1 MNGRKAAVFQRRK
14 AKGKRMNEEEFHGI
28 SLHWMREMWR
38 DCKDREEQLV
48 IFRDMTGAG
57 DEEILQAL
65 GTDWKSKRKV
75 RAGSRRP
82 WTAEEEEKL
91 REMKAAGI
99 REKEI
104 AAEMGRT
111 MNAVHARWCIL
122 HPEAYGKAEDLPEE
136 TVGAAEAEEA
146 FPAVP
151 EPDAE
156 TVGAQEAEEAFPA
169 VPEPDAETVGAAEEE
184 EAVLQ
189 IIEPEEDMKPDSE
202 ALFAAVGEYIGIL
215 RAKEAVLQAE
225 LDAVRAELEMY
236 RRRLRDLI
244 ELAGGALTQ

>member
-1 MNGRKAAVFQRRK
+1 MNGRKAAVFQLMK
-14 AKGKRMNEEEFHGI
+14 AKGKKMNEEEFHGI

-57 DEEILQAL
+57 TDEILQAL
-65 GTDWKSKRKV
+65 GTDWKSKRKE

-82 WTAEEEEKL
+82 WTVEEEEKL

-104 AAEMGRT
+104 AAELGRT

-136 TVGAAEAEEA
+136 AVGAEEAEEA

-156 TVGAQEAEEAFPA
+156 TVVAEEAEVGLRPIPE
-169 VPEPDAETVGAAEEE
+169 VPDPRESSADETV
-184 EAVLQ
+184 LQ
-189 IIEPEEDMKPDSE
+189 VIEPEDMKPDSE

-215 RAKEAVLQAE
+215 RAKEAVLQTE

-236 RRRLRDLI
+236 RLRLRDLI